1 MSRHSTK
8 NYKPRATGSL
18 RHLMLKLKVFCAV
31 LKTAPYRLN
40 YSKSHLKEGFPV
52 IIVELEGSRV
62 LSSQIADIFPAL
74 AEIKRTFKCQFQRR
88 GVGRVLLV
96 VMSI

>member
-1 MSRHSTK
+1 MARSCI
-8 NYKPRATGSL
+8 N
-18 RHLMLKLKVFCAV
+18 KLFDIQ
-31 LKTAPYRLN
+31 
-40 YSKSHLKEGFPV
+40 SEMFQFKSHLKEGFPV

-74 AEIKRTFKCQFQRR
+74 TEIKRTFKCQFQRR